1 MKTAYVALV
10 AILLLNLTLFSQTGT
25 VNKEPVV
32 CMPMA
37 TAQKVAQDL
46 LRYDSVR
53 IELNNVYKMIEFK
66 DLQLKKLDA
75 ISIVQN
81 EKIDS
86 LNAEIKLHDEKFKTA
101 DSQVTKLQSDNVK
114 LQTKNNTLKNVCI
127 GLGSGL
133 LSSIGALLLVI
144 SIK

>member
-1 MKTAYVALV
+1 
-10 AILLLNLTLFSQTGT
+10 
-25 VNKEPVV
+25 
-32 CMPMA
+32 MPLS

-46 LRYDSVR
+46 LRYDSTR
-53 IELNNVYKMIEFK
+53 TELQNVYKIVEFK
-66 DLQLKKLDA
+66 DLQIKKLDS
-75 ISIVQN
+75 ISITQN

-86 LNAEIKLHDEKFKTA
+86 LNAEITVHDEKFKTA
-101 DSQVTKLQSDNVK
+101 DSLATKLQSDNVK

-133 LSSIGALLLVI
+133 LSTIGALLLVI